1 HIGCLFIRKQLLED
15 NNLFFDE
22 DLRLGEDLDFI
33 YRLLITCDMYAVPYY
48 MYKHNYRE
56 NSLMNSC
63 RTITHYRHESFAHE
77 RIYSSVMQLYKGNRK
92 EEIHTLLSKNRTYH
106 KTRYLWN
113 VLLNGDFE
121 LLNQLVES
129 NEKELKDCNLLGKR
143 DKRRAKILAS
153 KNYILWRMVRLVNRK
168 KNKR

>member
-1 HIGCLFIRKQLLED
+1 
-15 NNLFFDE
+15 
-22 DLRLGEDLDFI
+22 
-33 YRLLITCDMYAVPYY
+33 PYY

-153 KNYILWRMVRLVNRK
+153 KNYILWGMVRLVNRK